1 MSMEFRLKPEML
13 TSKFNLDELKFETT
27 EEVKPLK
34 GIIGQD
40 RGTQAIRFGLKM
52 RKRVI
57 IFSFQVTQEL
67 EEVVLL
73 IP

>member
-40 RGTQAIRFGLKM
+40 RGTQAIRFGL
-52 RKRVI
+52 
-57 IFSFQVTQEL
+57 
-67 EEVVLL
+67 
-73 IP
+73 